1 MISYGESVHNAIG
14 GSSMNA
20 YLTLFFGMFTTLL
33 AIINPLEAIPVF
45 LGLLQ
50 DKGVP
55 EQRHVARKACLY
67 ALLLMF
73 FFLIFGNLLL
83 RVFEVPLSMIRVVGG
98 VILMRIGFELFAPSP
113 NSNLIPNGGKS
124 DQDVSFIPMAM
135 PIMFGPGAIATVI
148 GLTSTIKD
156 TDRAILHFAVVAL
169 AICATMFVTY
179 LSLAYANTILKKI
192 GPRGIDAAT
201 RIVGFFVSAMGVG
214 LIFHGTVEFLQ
225 SYGVLL
231 NGVTK

>member
-1 MISYGESVHNAIG
+1 MDPTV
-14 GSSMNA
+14 
-20 YLTLFFGMFTTLL
+20 TLFVSMFTTLL

-50 DKGVP
+50 GKDDA
-55 EQRHVARKACLY
+55 EHRQVARKACLY

-83 RVFEVPLSMIRVVGG
+83 RLFEVPLSMVRVVGG
-98 VILMRIGFELFAPSP
+98 VILMRIGFELFAPSA
-113 NSNLIPNGGKS
+113 SSSLIPRGTQAG
-124 DQDVSFIPMAM
+124 QDVSFIPLAM

-148 GLTSTIKD
+148 SLTTTIKD
-156 TDRAILHFAVVAL
+156 SERAVLSFAAVAL
-169 AICATMFVTY
+169 AIVATMFTTY
-179 LSLAYANTILKKI
+179 LALIYAKVILRKI
-192 GPRGIDAAT
+192 GAQGVDAAT

-231 NGVTK
+231 GGVAGTH

>member
-1 MISYGESVHNAIG
+1 
-14 GSSMNA
+14 MNA
-20 YLTLFFGMFTTLL
+20 HITQFLGMFTTLL

-50 DKGVP
+50 GKSDA
-55 EQRHVARKACLY
+55 EHRQVARKACFY

-83 RVFEVPLSMIRVVGG
+83 RLFEVPLSMIRVVGG
-98 VILMRIGFELFAPSP
+98 VILMRFGFELFAPSP
-113 NSNLIPNGGKS
+113 ASNLVPSAGKG
-124 DQDVSFIPMAM
+124 DQDVSFIPLAM

-156 TDRAILHFAVVAL
+156 SDRAVISFAVVAL
-169 AICATMFVTY
+169 AICATMLTVY
-179 LSLAYANTILKKI
+179 LSLVYAKNILKKI
-192 GPRGIDAAT
+192 GPQGIDAAT

-231 NGVTK
+231 NGVVK

>member
-1 MISYGESVHNAIG
+1 MDPAV
-14 GSSMNA
+14 
-20 YLTLFFGMFTTLL
+20 TLFVSMFSTLL

-50 DKGVP
+50 GKDDA
-55 EQRHVARKACLY
+55 EHRRVARKACLY

-83 RVFEVPLSMIRVVGG
+83 RLFEVPLSMVRVVGG
-98 VILMRIGFELFAPSP
+98 VILMRIGFELFAPSA
-113 NSNLIPNGGKS
+113 NSSLIPHGTQAG
-124 DQDVSFIPMAM
+124 QDISFIPLAM

-148 GLTSTIKD
+148 SLTTTIKD
-156 TDRAILHFAVVAL
+156 SERAVLSFAAVAL
-169 AICATMFVTY
+169 AIVATMFATY
-179 LSLAYANTILKKI
+179 LALIYAKGILRKI
-192 GPRGIDAAT
+192 GAQGVDAAT

-231 NGVTK
+231 GGVAGAH